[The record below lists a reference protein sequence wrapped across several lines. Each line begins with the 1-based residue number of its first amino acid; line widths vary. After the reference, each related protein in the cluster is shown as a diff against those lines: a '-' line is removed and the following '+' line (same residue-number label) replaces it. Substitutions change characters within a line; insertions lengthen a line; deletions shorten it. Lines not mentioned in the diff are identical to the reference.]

1 VFWVR
6 EIGKVVELEDLP
18 LPVSLDALEVEGGPK
33 NR

>member
-6 EIGKVVELEDLP
+6 EIGKVVELEDSP
-18 LPVSLDALEVEGGPK
+18 LPVSLDTLEVEGEPR